1 MRLGQVPGSGD
12 VWLFATPGIV
22 ALQAPLSS
30 TISQNFFKFMSIE
43 SVMLFNYLILCQPLL
58 LPPSISPSIRVFF
71 NESALCIRWPKY
83 GALTS
88 ASVFPMN
95 IQDWVPLELT
105 GLISLKTKGLSRVFS
120 GTTIQKHQFFSIP
133 PSLWSTRT
141 SVHDYWKNHNFDY
154 MNPCWQTD
162 SLLFNTLYRFVMLS
176 FQGASVF

>member
-1 MRLGQVPGSGD
+1 MSGVCSDSCILSQWCHPTISSSVTPFSCTQSFPALGSFPMR
-12 VWLFATPGIV
+12 WLFASGG
-22 ALQAPLSS
+22 Q
-30 TISQNFFKFMSIE
+30 SI
-43 SVMLFNYLILCQPLL
+43 
-58 LPPSISPSIRVFF
+58 
-71 NESALCIRWPKY
+71 